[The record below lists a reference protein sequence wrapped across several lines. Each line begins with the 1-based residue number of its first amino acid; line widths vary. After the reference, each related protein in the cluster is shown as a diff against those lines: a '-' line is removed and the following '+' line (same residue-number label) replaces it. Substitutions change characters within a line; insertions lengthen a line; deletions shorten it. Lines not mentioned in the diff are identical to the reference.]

1 MGSSAVPLN
10 LLPGPLL
17 CERTSLRLG
26 GRVLAEITADENK
39 DLDGLPRLLE
49 KLGAKPLVLGHG
61 SNILARD
68 GSLAVALLRPPK
80 GRSPRVVLEREGMV
94 RVRADAG
101 LPLQRLLGR
110 IRTWGLSGMEGLAG
124 IPGSVGGA
132 VAMNAGA
139 YGSET
144 GRVLARVLVYG
155 PKMGTAWIGKDEVR
169 LGYRFFAPKQE
180 EEYFMVLAAEFD
192 LKKDAPDRVKNRMAE
207 AYGTKKKTQPLR
219 AASAGCVF
227 KNPESGPA
235 AGKLLEDAGF
245 KGRRLGG
252 MAFSEIHANF
262 LVNLGDGKSAEAFEL
277 IDKAGERVAS
287 LFGQK
292 LQLEVRVCP

>member
-1 MGSSAVPLN
+1 MALI

-26 GRVLAEITADENK
+26 GRALAEIKAEENK
-39 DLDGLPRLLE
+39 DLDGLPKLLE
-49 KLGAKPLVLGHG
+49 KLGVRPLVLGRG

-68 GSLAVALLRPPK
+68 GSLPVALLRPPK
-80 GRSPRVVLEREGMV
+80 GVSPRVVSDREDVV

-101 LPLQRLLGR
+101 VSLQRLLGR
-110 IRTWGLSGMEGLAG
+110 LRTWGLSGMEGLAG

-139 YGSET
+139 FGSDT
-144 GRVLARVLVYG
+144 GQVLARVLVYG
-155 PKMGTAWIGKDEVR
+155 PKMGAAWIGKDD
-169 LGYRFFAPKQE
+169 LSIGYRFFAPKRRD
-180 EEYFMVLAAEFD
+180 EYFMVLAAEFD
-192 LKKDAPDRVKNRMAE
+192 LKKDTPDTVKNKMAQ
-207 AYGTKKKTQPLR
+207 AYAKKKKTQPLR

-227 KNPESGPA
+227 KNPDTGPP

-245 KGRRLGG
+245 RGRRLGH
-252 MAFSEIHANF
+252 MAFSEVHANF
-262 LVNLGDGKSAEAFEL
+262 LVNQGDGKSAEAFEL
-277 IDKAGERVAS
+277 IEQAREKVAS
-287 LFGQK
+287 LFGPK